1 MATRFH
7 PSTTRKLGYERLES
21 RHVYDAGL
29 GIELGPVF
37 DGLVADE
44 FTVTDVDEGI
54 AGATAVGLS
63 DSSHLFVYGQ
73 QGQDSTEIFARRTLA
88 DGTPGESPQLLL
100 SIPTGVE
107 DQFHFDVV
115 GLDDGEFVLSWQE
128 PGAVR
133 AQVFDSNLDPVSEI
147 VDIAQYDGSI
157 SSQPTHSFVD
167 AFQLDNGELAFAY
180 LNPEDFSV
188 ALVGRSSD
196 LSTVTGLDWSS
207 EPETNINQNIDELE
221 ISQLD
226 DATVQ
231 LNWIESDPSL
241 TQSNVQ
247 TASFVDNQFTDL
259 DSWVID
265 AFDSELEIEY
275 LENGNTVVAGVQ
287 EQTGELFSV
296 VQTYDQD
303 RNLIN
308 TFVADAGLALL
319 AGTDSVITGPDD
331 SYAVLL
337 TDNSGDEPNV
347 AIANFNTDSQLIGVT
362 QQISQTPINQPLG
375 TVTALPNGGY
385 ATYWVRFGLDGSS
398 PAIVSRTIRYE
409 QSGLDIGVTSDDP
422 QELANANVL
431 IEGVPADAGLNVG
444 QRTGEN
450 VWLIPL
456 EQIEQVR
463 LLTLGERPSLNL
475 TFTLLSD
482 QESALASL
490 GAAIGN
496 DDDNLFSA
504 DPGVDR
510 FFGEDGLDRLEIGGL
525 VDDVDLQAVS
535 ESAFRLTN
543 DEAMLDF
550 VFDNIEEFQFD
561 DQLLTLQELIDLTS
575 NEGNGGGDSEAGD
588 SSSGENDSDD
598 SDSGENDS
606 GDTGSG
612 DTDSGATDSS
622 DSDSDVNDSN
632 ENDSGESGPDDSG
645 SGDTESGDPSSGN
658 TASGE
663 NDSEDTGSGD
673 TDSSDSDS
681 DVNDSGDS
689 GPGDSGPGDS
699 GSGDT
704 DSRDSDSGDSGSG
717 NTASGENDS
726 EDTGSGDTDSDD
738 TDSDATDSSDS
749 DSGVS
754 DSGDSESSDTGL
766 GDSGSGEE
774 PVDKGEPTVPEN
786 VVVFPP
792 TSENDSALPAG
803 VGSFNT
809 NAIALTTGSGASAN
823 QNVSSST
830 SQPNQTALSQPNESS
845 SADSE
850 QDEDSNI
857 ALYAA
862 NDSTEDSTS
871 EDSEDESKSQV
882 PLSTKPKLA
891 GAEENADSDADAL
904 NPADATKKRLAAEN
918 ATNNAVATE
927 DSTTG
932 ATVVSAA
939 PKLVLIATP
948 AYDEDALFMAMDQAE
963 KEVAEESTQT
973 EIIVGAGIVVATGY
987 SLAQIAWLLRTT
999 ALVTNLMQALPIW
1012 VSFDPLPLLNRS
1024 KRDGSQASSTET
1036 LLDIANA
1043 KS

>member
-133 AQVFDSNLDPVSEI
+133 VQVFDSNLDPVSEI

-450 VWLIPL
+450 AWLIPL

-673 TDSSDSDS
+673 TDS
-681 DVNDSGDS
+681 
-689 GPGDSGPGDS
+689 
-699 GSGDT
+699 
-704 DSRDSDSGDSGSG
+704 
-717 NTASGENDS
+717 
-726 EDTGSGDTDSDD
+726 DD

-786 VVVFPP
+786 VVIFPP

-871 EDSEDESKSQV
+871 ENSEDESKSHV

>member
-450 VWLIPL
+450 AWLISL

-673 TDSSDSDS
+673 TDS
-681 DVNDSGDS
+681 
-689 GPGDSGPGDS
+689 
-699 GSGDT
+699 
-704 DSRDSDSGDSGSG
+704 
-717 NTASGENDS
+717 
-726 EDTGSGDTDSDD
+726 
-738 TDSDATDSSDS
+738 DATDSSDS

-786 VVVFPP
+786 VVIFPP